1 MKVLLEDQVKGKTT
15 GSSLKGY
22 INCTYQDLVRVLG
35 EPTYPEASGDNKTQ
49 KEWVVEYNGE
59 VFTVYDWKTYDEEYT
74 MNELDQ
80 FHIGGKTDAYDFF
93 LELNEMIDG
102 EE

>member
-1 MKVLLEDQVKGKTT
+1 MRVLKENEVKGTS

-22 INCTYQDLVRVLG
+22 INCVYQDLIRVLG
-35 EPTYPEASGDNKTQ
+35 EPTYSTPSGDNKVQ

-59 VFTVYDWKTYDEEYT
+59 VFTIYDYKTYDVEFT
-74 MNELDQ
+74 MNELDE
-80 FHIGGKTDAYDFF
+80 FHVGGKTDASDFI
-93 LELNEMIDG
+93 LELEEMIDG

>member
-1 MKVLLEDQVKGKTT
+1 MRVLKENELKGVI

-35 EPTYPEASGDNKTQ
+35 EPTHPEASGDDKVQ

-74 MNELDQ
+74 MNELDE
-80 FHIGGKTDAYDFF
+80 FHIGGRTDAYDFF
-93 LELNEMIDG
+93 LELKEMIDG

>member
-1 MKVLLEDQVKGKTT
+1 MKVLKETKTKGVI

-22 INCTYQDLVRVLG
+22 INCTYQDLIRVLG
-35 EPTYPEASGDNKTQ
+35 EPTHPEASGDDKVQ

-74 MNELDQ
+74 INELDQ
-80 FHIGGKTDAYDFF
+80 FHVGGKTNASDFI
-93 LELNEMIDG
+93 LELEEMISNK
-102 EE
+102 E

>member
-1 MKVLLEDQVKGKTT
+1 MKVLKEIKTKGVI
-15 GSSLKGY
+15 GSSRKGY

-35 EPTYPEASGDNKTQ
+35 EPTYPEASGDDKVQ
-49 KEWVVEYNGE
+49 KEWVVAYNGE

-80 FHIGGKTDAYDFF
+80 FHVGGKTNASDFI
-93 LELNEMIDG
+93 LELEEMISNK
-102 EE
+102 E

>member
-22 INCTYQDLVRVLG
+22 INCTYQDLVRALG
-35 EPTYPEASGDNKTQ
+35 EPTYSTPSGDNKVQ
-49 KEWVVEYNGE
+49 KEWVVKYNGE
-59 VFTVYDWKTYDEEYT
+59 VFTIYDWKTYDEEYT